1 MIAINMT
8 ALPLTS
14 NGTYYVKEG
23 VVHEGEYYFFKIANN
38 DFENC
43 LICDVGQ
50 QLDVKI
56 SFAVVNSTES
66 FFAKYANTFLE
77 KTVAQLDN
85 IDTCY
90 VTRTVG

>member
-1 MIAINMT
+1 MT